1 MICKEENKRKKILYV
16 GVSLL
21 LCFGFLFGCA
31 KKPIPYNAVMLGD
44 WYIYDIK
51 VVPEQPDWFTD
62 TFWQEN
68 TISVYY
74 MNENYDPNDE
84 LSEEYM
90 WFENAPRNRMLLIKT
105 QEEFNR
111 LVKNTSRWE
120 QVDFEREMFILYM
133 YPGSGDE
140 ENDLTDARVEGGK
153 LILEITYTPG
163 ISTPPQRRLIMIKTE
178 QLDVTEVQ
186 VLSKM
191 KK

>member
-1 MICKEENKRKKILYV
+1 MKKKILYV

-31 KKPIPYNAVMLGD
+31 KKTIPYNAVMLGD

-90 WFENAPRNRMLLIKT
+90 WFENAPQSRTLLIKT

-133 YPGSGDE
+133 YPGSGDQ

-153 LILEITYTPG
+153 LILEISYKPG
-163 ISTPPQRRLIMIKTE
+163 IYTPPQRRLIMIKTE

-186 VLSKM
+186 ILRKW
-191 KK
+191 

>member
-1 MICKEENKRKKILYV
+1 MKKKIFYF

-90 WFENAPRNRMLLIKT
+90 WFENAPQSRTLLIKT

-140 ENDLTDARVEGGK
+140 ENDLTDARVEGEK
-153 LILEITYTPG
+153 LILEISYKPG

>member
-1 MICKEENKRKKILYV
+1 MI
-16 GVSLL
+16 L

-90 WFENAPRNRMLLIKT
+90 WFENAPRNRTLLIKT